1 MSRPSSA
8 SGALVTCVGAATW
21 DTIARVDGF
30 PAPDSR
36 VEALDLVEACGG
48 PAATAAVTLARLGVR
63 VAFAGVVGDDDAGR
77 AVRHALAGEGVDVD
91 ALRVR
96 RNATTARSVILV
108 SGLERTIVTR
118 PAAAPVPAVA
128 QPLPLPRSDW
138 YHVDH
143 LGWAMIAGGPPPDG
157 YLSVDHGNP
166 IPRLSLERVDLYVP
180 TAARLTERYPGTDIA
195 GGLRAAIA
203 DGAGAAVA
211 TMGAQGSVTFDG
223 ECVTRV
229 PAAPVTVVS
238 TLGAG
243 DVFHG
248 AVLAGILAGLALP
261 AAARLASAAAAAA
274 CTALDGQSAIPHR
287 DQLPASLWR
296 PAPT

>member
-21 DTIARVDGF
+21 DTIARVEGF
-30 PAPDSR
+30 PAPDGR

-48 PAATAAVTLARLGVR
+48 PAATAAVALARLGVP

-77 AVRHALAGEGVDVD
+77 AVRRALAGEGVDVD

-108 SGLERTIVTR
+108 SGPERAIVTR
-118 PAAAPVPAVA
+118 PAAAAVPAVA
-128 QPLPLPRSDW
+128 QPLPLPQSDW

-143 LGWAMIAGGPPPDG
+143 LGWAMLAGGPAPDG
-157 YLSVDHGNP
+157 HLSVDHGNP
-166 IPRLSLERVDLYVP
+166 IPRLSLDGVDLYVP
-180 TAARLTERYPGTDIA
+180 TAARLAERYPGRDVA
-195 GGLRAAIA
+195 AGLRAAVA
-203 DGAGAAVA
+203 DGAVAAVA
-211 TMGAQGSVTFDG
+211 TMGPQGSVTFDG

-248 AVLAGILAGLALP
+248 ALLAGILAGLALP

-274 CTALDGQSAIPHR
+274 CTALDGQSAIPRR